1 MGATDAPGL
10 RVAGTTAGG
19 PAAEAGLRGGD
30 IIVELAG
37 MPVGN
42 IYEFTAALDRL
53 RIGQTVPIVVLR
65 EGARVTLSIT
75 PASRE

>member
-1 MGATDAPGL
+1 
-10 RVAGTTAGG
+10 
-19 PAAEAGLRGGD
+19 
-30 IIVELAG
+30 